1 VPAARRPHPTIQ
13 RLRLPAG
20 KEKNDNGAAFGS
32 TGLRRDVLLSL
43 IQAAGWPIWFLIV
56 TSIAAVALII
66 ERSLS
71 LKSARVLPPGLL
83 DEVLEWQR
91 THSLDADL
99 IRRLEAS
106 SPLGRVL
113 ASGLR
118 HRRAGREERKDA
130 MEATGRV
137 VAHDLERY
145 LSALGTIAAI
155 APLLGLFGTVIGMIE
170 IFGAQGPGTTDPQ
183 QLAHGIS
190 VALYNTALGI
200 LIAIPAM
207 IAFRHFR
214 ARVDGYLVEMEQ
226 QATRLVE
233 RIGPGDRRTGAGERN
248 PRK

>member
-1 VPAARRPHPTIQ
+1 M
-13 RLRLPAG
+13 
-20 KEKNDNGAAFGS
+20 
-32 TGLRRDVLLSL
+32 LSL

-66 ERSLS
+66 ERTLS
-71 LKSARVLPPGLL
+71 LKTARVLPPGLL
-83 DEVLEWQR
+83 EQVLEWQR
-91 THSLDADL
+91 TQALDADML
-99 IRRLEAS
+99 HRLEVS

-118 HRRAGREERKDA
+118 HRRASREDRKDA
-130 MEATGRV
+130 MEATGRI
-137 VAHDLERY
+137 VAHELERY

-170 IFGAQGPGTTDPQ
+170 IFGAQGPGTTNPQ

-214 ARVDGYLVEMEQ
+214 ARVDGYLVQMEQ
-226 QATRLVE
+226 QATRLIE
-233 RIGPGDRRTGAGERN
+233 RTGST
-248 PRK
+248 RK